1 MGLFGFGTQK
11 EETSFP
17 WNNLTTIEQ
26 LKEILAQSAEK
37 PVLLF
42 KHSTRCSI
50 SSMALSRFQKE
61 WDQDNKEIELYYL
74 DLLNYRAISNEI
86 AELTGVVHQSP
97 QAILVSNNEVKYSA
111 SHSSISANDIQ
122 NAIH

>member
-11 EETSFP
+11 EETNFP

>member
-1 MGLFGFGTQK
+1 MGLFGFGNQK
-11 EETSFP
+11 EHAAFP
-17 WNNLTTIEQ
+17 WTELTSIKQ
-26 LKEILAQSAEK
+26 LKEVLAHSSEK

-61 WDQDNKEIELYYL
+61 WNQENDSIDLYYL
-74 DLLNYRAISNEI
+74 DLLSHRDVSNEI

-97 QAILVSNNEVKYSA
+97 QAILVSNNEIKYSA
-111 SHSSISANDIQ
+111 THSSISATEIQ
-122 NAIH
+122 NAIL

>member
-1 MGLFGFGTQK
+1 MGLFGFGNKT
-11 EETSFP
+11 EESSFP
-17 WNNLTTIEQ
+17 WNDLTTIEQ
-26 LKEILAQSAEK
+26 LKDILAHSAEK

-61 WDQDNKEIELYYL
+61 WNQENKEINLYYL

-86 AELTGVVHQSP
+86 AVLTGVVHQSP

>member
-1 MGLFGFGTQK
+1 MGLFGFGNTK
-11 EETSFP
+11 EEDTFP
-17 WNNLTTIEQ
+17 WNKLTSIEQ
-26 LKEILAQSAEK
+26 LNEVLDQSIDK

-61 WDQDNKEIELYYL
+61 WNRENDSIDLYYL
-74 DLLNYRAISNEI
+74 DLLSHRDISNKI

-97 QAILVSNNEVKYSA
+97 QAILVSNKEVKYTA
-111 SHSSISANDIQ
+111 THSSISASDVQ
-122 NAIH
+122 NAIQ

>member
-11 EETSFP
+11 EETNFP

-26 LKEILAQSAEK
+26 LKEILAHSDEK

-86 AELTGVVHQSP
+86 TELTGVVHQSP